1 MSMSLLRENS
11 NRNGVTNKFGSPNIV
26 GSKNIDLVGGA
37 GMIDPNIT
45 NGNNAVG
52 TGHNNSNTYNSYMDD
67 SIGSFMGSL
76 TPTRID
82 SSPAHGQRH
91 ESSLKTID
99 NPDSFMEIWRV

>member
-1 MSMSLLRENS
+1 MNIVLDNLETTIILQLFC
-11 NRNGVTNKFGSPNIV
+11 RNGVTNKFGSPNIV

-37 GMIDPNIT
+37 GMIDPNIA

-52 TGHNNSNTYNSYMDD
+52 TGHNNSNAYNSYMDD

-82 SSPAHGQRH
+82 SSPAHGQR
-91 ESSLKTID
+91 
-99 NPDSFMEIWRV
+99 